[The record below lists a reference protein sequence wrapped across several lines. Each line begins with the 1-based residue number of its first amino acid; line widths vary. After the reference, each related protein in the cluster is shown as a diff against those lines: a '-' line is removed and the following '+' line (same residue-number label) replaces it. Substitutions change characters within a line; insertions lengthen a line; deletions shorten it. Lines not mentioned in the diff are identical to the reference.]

1 MEAWGRVFALSV
13 GGVLGVNA
21 RYWLGVWMNRWAAA
35 HWATFVINIS
45 GSFAIGFL
53 AMALARWLPHP
64 NVRLLVLTGFLGGYT
79 TFSTLAFESAVF
91 WERGD
96 KGLAFAN
103 LGGSLVAGIVAA
115 LLGMALARDCLIP
128 AWERTSLGGKQVRGA
143 PPSPEDGRLA
153 EEAVG
158 SPDLELPPG
167 VEPVGLAGEGAARGE
182 VTS

>member
-1 MEAWGRVFALSV
+1 MEGWTRVLVLSL

-35 HWATFVINIS
+35 HWATFVINAS

-64 NVRLLVLTGFLGGYT
+64 NIRLMILTGFLGGYT

-96 KGLAFAN
+96 KALAFAN
-103 LGGSLVAGIVAA
+103 LGGSLVVGIVAA
-115 LLGMALARDCLIP
+115 LLGMALARDFVIP
-128 AWERTSLGGKQVRGA
+128 AWERAPLGIRQTQVA
-143 PPSPEDGRLA
+143 APSPGDGRLA
-153 EEAVG
+153 EEDAG

-167 VEPVGLAGEGAARGE
+167 IEPVGLASGGEARGE
-182 VTS
+182 EVS

>member
-1 MEAWGRVFALSV
+1 MLVLSL

-53 AMALARWLPHP
+53 STALAHWLPHP
-64 NVRLLVLTGFLGGYT
+64 NARLMILTGFLGGYT

-96 KGLAFAN
+96 KGMALAN
-103 LGGSLVAGIVAA
+103 LGGSLVLGITAA
-115 LLGMALARDCLIP
+115 LLGVALARDVLIP
-128 AWERTSLGGKQVRGA
+128 AWERAPLNGPQARVA
-143 PPSPEDGRLA
+143 PPEPGGLRLA
-153 EEAVG
+153 EDDAG
-158 SPDLELPPG
+158 SPDLELPPD
-167 VEPVGLAGEGAARGE
+167 VETGAPVDDGQSPAGRA
-182 VTS
+182 T